1 MRLKVWLV
9 AILVILCNSTVAR
22 SCQEFVDDI
31 PKSEVYDC
39 VTELVSNREKFQKFG
54 VLVQIHQIN
63 DSLKHP
69 DYSGTLFEDFTIFE
83 DFKRR
88 KIRVDRFKFPMFD
101 QDMNVISSW
110 QTKFEDGGLV
120 KFFYG
125 TVRSDESSE
134 KSYARNFPRFDLWM
148 LPITEISVQEH
159 RNNIGSM
166 YWAELLD
173 EDRFLWAQANDSYI
187 RGEWSLGDGKNKCY
201 AQIYFDRK
209 LKGLPVLAR
218 FIHPSDYQI
227 KFAKKGLSF
236 LTEVETEWK
245 PNADGYV
252 PTSIRVYRQNYG
264 KNGKVESSTIR
275 DSRFKW
281 KSSFVNS
288 DGGFHEKLFVPGAID
303 SVTLFE
309 SFK

>member
-1 MRLKVWLV
+1 
-9 AILVILCNSTVAR
+9 
-22 SCQEFVDDI
+22 
-31 PKSEVYDC
+31 
-39 VTELVSNREKFQKFG
+39 VSNREKFQKFG

-88 KIRVDRFKFPMFD
+88 KIRVDRFKFPTFD

-264 KNGKVESSTIR
+264 KNGNVESSTIR
-275 DSRFKW
+275 DSRFNW